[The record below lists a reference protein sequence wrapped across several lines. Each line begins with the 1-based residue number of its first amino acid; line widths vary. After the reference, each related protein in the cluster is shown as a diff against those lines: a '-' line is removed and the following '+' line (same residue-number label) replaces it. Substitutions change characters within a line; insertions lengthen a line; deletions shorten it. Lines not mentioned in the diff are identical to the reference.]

1 MNTDSHH
8 QRQSSHHSPS
18 DRSSSHP
25 PGESRHPEG
34 DAYYRR
40 DFLKKLAAAGAAAW
54 TTGEPQAL
62 WANASSPAH
71 PPAKADACILLWMGG
86 GMAAPDT
93 FDPKRY
99 HPFEKGLEVARML
112 STFPAIDTAVDG
124 LKICAGLDQIA
135 QVMDRATLI
144 RSAVQPDLGSILHSR
159 HQYHW
164 HTGYV
169 PPQTV
174 ACPHIGSWMA
184 KVLGPRNSVM
194 PAFVNIGQRLEGV
207 GESEE
212 LKAFTTAG
220 FFGSEFGPMNL
231 PFPEEAAQSVRPP
244 NGMDAQRFANRDKLF
259 RKLADQNPNRD
270 RMSDYQQQ
278 SLLRSMDNA
287 YRLLSSK
294 EREAFDI
301 TLEPKEVQAQYD
313 TGRFG
318 RGCLLARRLIE
329 AGSRF
334 VEVTTEYVPF
344 LHWDTHKDGHETVA
358 SLHQQIDR
366 PIAALIRDL
375 EQRGLLDRTLV
386 IIASEFSRDAMIEGR
401 PGSNA
406 SDQATFKV
414 DKIEET
420 KHYGLHRHFTGGT
433 SVVLFGGGMKQGHI
447 HGRTADERPL
457 IAIENPVT
465 VMDLHA
471 TIMTAMGISPK
482 TEFTIEGRPF
492 YVTEDGKGQ
501 AVKDLFA

>member
-1 MNTDSHH
+1 M
-8 QRQSSHHSPS
+8 SPEL
-18 DRSSSHP
+18 DP
-25 PGESRHPEG
+25 DPATPESVV
-34 DAYYRR
+34 RR

-54 TTGEPQAL
+54 ATGEPQAV
-62 WANASSPAH
+62 WGGEGKVVQ
-71 PPAKADACILLWMGG
+71 PPAKADACILLWMAG

-99 HPFEKGLEVARML
+99 LPFEKGMEVARML

-124 LKICAGLDQIA
+124 VKICQGLENIA

-184 KVLGPRNSVM
+184 KVLGPRNPVM

-231 PFPEEAAQSVRPP
+231 PYPEEAAKSVRPP
-244 NGMDAQRFANRDKLF
+244 KGMDANRFANRDRLF
-259 RKLADQNPNRD
+259 RKLADQNPHRD
-270 RMSDYQQQ
+270 QMSDYQQQ

-287 YRLLSSK
+287 YRLLNSK

-301 TLEPKEVQAQYD
+301 TLEPKEVYAQYD

-318 RGCLLARRLIE
+318 RGCLLARRLVE
-329 AGSRF
+329 AGVRF

-344 LHWDTHKDGHETVA
+344 LYWDTHKDGHSTVDG
-358 SLHQQIDR
+358 LHREIDR
-366 PIAALIRDL
+366 PIATLIRDL

-386 IIASEFSRDAMIEGR
+386 IVASEFSRDALIEGR
-401 PGSNA
+401 PGSTA
-406 SDQATFKV
+406 GDQATFKV
-414 DKIEET
+414 DRLEEM

-433 SVVLFGGGMKQGHI
+433 SVVLFGGGFKAGHV
-447 HGRTADERPL
+447 HGETAEERPL
-457 IAIENPVT
+457 VAIKDPVS

-471 TIMTAMGISPK
+471 TIMTTMGISPK
-482 TEFTIEGRPF
+482 TEFAIEGRPF
-492 YVTEDGKGQ
+492 YVTEDGKGR
-501 AVKDLFA
+501 AVTEIFS